1 MLYLRW
7 PVSGYST
14 ARSYTKRTLVIEVFD
29 EDLIKNDLLGRVEID
44 VALLLEQYRD
54 TPFVT
59 QRSFPLV
66 LAKPYASE
74 AGNVFPRCL
83 SVSLFAHVC

>member
-7 PVSGYST
+7 PVSGDST